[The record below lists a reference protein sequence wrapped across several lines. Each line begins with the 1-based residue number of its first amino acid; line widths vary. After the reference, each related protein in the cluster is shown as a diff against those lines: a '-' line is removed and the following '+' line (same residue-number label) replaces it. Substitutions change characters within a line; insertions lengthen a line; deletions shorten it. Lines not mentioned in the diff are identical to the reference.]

1 MNLIR
6 RISFTAVLV
15 LLAIAAIIWKYQQY
29 LMNPWTRDAQV
40 QAQIITIAPRVTGPI
55 VALNISDNEEVTA
68 GQSLFDIDSS
78 TYKVALAQDQA
89 SLAQAKVAVA
99 EAREQFNRSFSM
111 NRVDPGAVSKLKI
124 ISLQNNLSSAK
135 AAEQQVQAK
144 VDQAQLNINFTH
156 VKAPVSGYITNLK
169 AQLGAQVVANKPVVA
184 LIDKKTFWIQAFFKE
199 TDIQHMHAGSHAL
212 VTLMGYP
219 DTPING
225 TVTSI
230 GFGINPENPTNSG
243 NLLQNV
249 NPTFEWIRLAQRLP
263 VHIHLDALPKNIVL
277 RVGTSAS
284 VIIEQHESQQ

>member
-6 RISFTAVLV
+6 RIGFTAVLV
-15 LLAIAAIIWKYQQY
+15 LLAIAAIVWKYQQY

-40 QAQIITIAPRVTGPI
+40 QAQVITIAPRVTGPI
-55 VALNISDNEEVTA
+55 VALNVSDNEKVSV
-68 GQSLFDIDSS
+68 GQSLFQIDPS
-78 TYKVALAQDQA
+78 TYKVALAQAQA
-89 SLAQAKVAVA
+89 SLSQAKVAVS
-99 EAREQFNRSFSM
+99 EANEQLNRSLAM
-111 NRVDPGAVSKLKI
+111 NRVDPGAVAKLRI
-124 ISLQNNLSSAK
+124 ISLQNNVNSAE
-135 AAEQQVQAK
+135 AAVQQAQAK
-144 VDQAQLNINFTH
+144 VAQAQLDLSFTK

-169 AQLGAQVVANKPVVA
+169 MQLGAQVVANKPVVA

-199 TDIQHMHAGSHAL
+199 TDIQHIHAGSHAV

-219 DTPING
+219 DSPIKG

-249 NPTFEWIRLAQRLP
+249 NPTFEWIRLAQRVP
-263 VHIHLDALPKNIVL
+263 VRIHLDTLPKNVVL
-277 RVGTSAS
+277 RVGTTAS

>member
-6 RISFTAVLV
+6 RIGFTVVLV

-40 QAQIITIAPRVTGPI
+40 QAQVITIAPRVTGPI
-55 VALNISDNEEVTA
+55 VALNISDNEKVTV
-68 GQSLFDIDSS
+68 GQSLFNIDSS
-78 TYKVALAQDQA
+78 TYKVALAQAKA
-89 SLAQAKVAVA
+89 SLTQAKVSVS
-99 EAREQFNRSFSM
+99 EASEQFNRSFAM

-124 ISLQNNLSSAK
+124 ISLQNNLSSAE
-135 AAEQQVQAK
+135 AEEQQAQAK
-144 VDQAQLNINFTH
+144 VDQAQLNVNFTQ

-169 AQLGAQVVANKPVVA
+169 VQLGTQVVANKPVVA
-184 LIDKKTFWIQAFFKE
+184 LIDNKTFWIQAFFKE
-199 TDIQHMHAGSHAL
+199 TDVQHIHPGSHAV

-219 DTPING
+219 NSPING

-230 GFGINPENPTNSG
+230 GFGINPENPTYND

-263 VHIHLDALPKNIVL
+263 VRIHLDTLPKNVVL

-284 VIIEQHESQQ
+284 VIIKQHESQQ

>member
-15 LLAIAAIIWKYQQY
+15 LLAIAAIVWKYQQY

-40 QAQIITIAPRVTGPI
+40 QAQVITIAPRVTGPI
-55 VALNISDNEEVTA
+55 VALNISDNEEVAA

-89 SLAQAKVAVA
+89 SVAQAKVAVS
-99 EAREQFNRSFSM
+99 EASEQFQRSFSM
-111 NRVDPGAVSKLKI
+111 NRADPGAVSKLRI

-135 AAEQQVQAK
+135 AAEQQAQAK

-169 AQLGAQVVANKPVVA
+169 VQLGAQVVANKPVVA

-199 TDIQHMHAGSHAL
+199 TDIQHMHAGSHAV

-219 DTPING
+219 NSPITG

-230 GFGINPENPTNSG
+230 GFGINPENPTNNS

-263 VHIHLDALPKNIVL
+263 VRIHLDALPKNIVL